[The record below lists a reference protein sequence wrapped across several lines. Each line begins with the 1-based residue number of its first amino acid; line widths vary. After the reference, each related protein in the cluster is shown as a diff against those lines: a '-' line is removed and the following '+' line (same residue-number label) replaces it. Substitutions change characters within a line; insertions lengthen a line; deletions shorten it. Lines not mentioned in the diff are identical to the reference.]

1 MISKN
6 NRKADQPCRRQHVT
20 AGRLIVAAI
29 SIAWALFQLALP
41 RLIILDSTTV
51 RAIHLAFAITLVFLT
66 RRFRAKQNRRTDFS
80 DEISHVPLMDY
91 ILSALAC
98 LSVLYFVFDWTGISM
113 RAGLPIRR
121 DIVISVILI
130 VLLLEATRRAI
141 GPALAIIA
149 ILFTLYA
156 FLGSYMPSVFAF
168 RGVSL
173 RRYLSQI
180 ALSTEGIYGIPLY
193 VSANTVFLFVL
204 LGSMLDKVGA
214 GHFFNDLAISLLG
227 RFKGGAAKAAIVSS
241 GLTGLF
247 SGSSIANVVTT
258 GTFTIPLMKK
268 CGYPGKI
275 AAATEVAA
283 STNGQLMPPIM
294 GAAAFIIAEYLG
306 IDYLDVVKAAVVPA
320 LVSYFALFYI
330 AHLEASKLGMKGL
343 PKSDI
348 PRFLT
353 VLKNGFYYLIPLIVL
368 IYELII
374 MRHSPNLAAFN
385 AILVLMMITFI
396 QEILKAIKEG
406 TGVTNAGMK
415 SVRTITEGLIA
426 GSRNMLT
433 VALATATA
441 GIIVGIVFMGISGM
455 VVEIVAQLSFGYI
468 VPLLLITAVASL
480 ILGMGLPTTATYIVM
495 ASITVP
501 VIRELSPMNGVGFIL
516 IPPIA
521 AHLFCFYF
529 GILAD
534 DTPPVGLAA
543 YAAAAIAKSDPIS
556 TGIQGFIYDLR
567 TAVIPFMFVFN
578 SELILHQINNWPQAL
593 LIFIMAIFGA
603 LAFTN
608 AVQGWFITKNK
619 WYEIPLFLIAS
630 LILFW
635 PAIVTKIFNLDYSF
649 RYYMYIAGIAIY
661 GLSYLVQ
668 KLRLKSLE
676 GQGGH
681 YSKSNS

>member
-1 MISKN
+1 MPLKN
-6 NRKADQPCRRQHVT
+6 NRKADQPCQRQHVS
-20 AGRLIVAAI
+20 AGRLIIAAV
-29 SIAWALFQLALP
+29 SAAWALFQLALP

-51 RAIHLAFAITLVFLT
+51 RAVHLAFAITLVFLT
-66 RRFRAKQNRRTDFS
+66 YRGGFKQKWKTD
-80 DEISHVPLMDY
+80 VPKAVSRIPLIDY
-91 ILSALAC
+91 ILAGLAC
-98 LSVLYFVFDWTGISM
+98 LSVLYFVFDWTGITM
-113 RAGLPIRR
+113 RAGLPITR
-121 DIVISVILI
+121 DVVISVILI

-156 FLGSYMPSVFAF
+156 FLGPYMPSIFAF

-193 VSANTVFLFVL
+193 VSASTVFLFVL
-204 LGSMLDKVGA
+204 FGSMLEKVGA
-214 GHFFNDLAISLLG
+214 GHFFNELAISLLG

-241 GLTGLF
+241 GLTGLV

-268 CGYPGKI
+268 VGYPGKI

-306 IDYLDVVKAAVVPA
+306 IDYLDVVKAAAIPA
-320 LVSYFALFYI
+320 FVSYFALFYI

-343 PKSDI
+343 PKPDI
-348 PRFLT
+348 PSFLN
-353 VLKNGFYYLIPLIVL
+353 VLKKGFYYLVPLIVL
-368 IYELII
+368 IYELIV
-374 MRHSPNLAAFN
+374 MRHTPNLAAFN
-385 AILVLMMITFI
+385 AILVLMAITFI
-396 QEILKAIKEG
+396 QEIIKALRNGTAVTKAVIK
-406 TGVTNAGMK
+406 
-415 SVRTITEGLIA
+415 SLRTIAEGLVA

-455 VVEIVAQLSFGYI
+455 VVEIVTGLSFGYI
-468 VPLLLITAVASL
+468 FPLLLITAIASL

-501 VIRELSPMNGVGFIL
+501 VIRELSPINGVGFIL
-516 IPPIA
+516 VPPIA

-578 SELILHQINNWPQAL
+578 AELVLYQINSWPQAL
-593 LIFIMAIFGA
+593 LVFVMAIFGA
-603 LAFTN
+603 FAFTN
-608 AVQGWFITKNK
+608 AVQGWFIIKNK
-619 WYEIPLFLIAS
+619 WYEIPLFLSAS

-635 PAIVTKIFNLDYSF
+635 PAIVTKIFELDDSL
-649 RYYMYIAGIAIY
+649 RYYMYFVGIAVY
-661 GLSYLVQ
+661 SLSYFIQ
-668 KLRLKSLE
+668 KLRLKESE
-676 GQGGH
+676 G
-681 YSKSNS
+681 